1 MRSDLLLRTLR
12 RTLVPL
18 AVIVLVVSGPV
29 IGTSRDAREAPRA
42 PLSTPPSSTT
52 TTVPAPSPVVPV
64 STRLATPRG
73 EVPTFAEPAGE
84 RVGTV
89 GRWYGYPMTMP
100 IVEQRVGWLRI
111 RLPERPNGST
121 AWVRLDDVA
130 MSSTPYRIV
139 ISLAETKLT
148 VFKDGFELFAAP
160 VGIGTE
166 STPTPVGSFFV
177 AVIPK
182 PPPAGYGSVVLDT
195 NGHSEAIESWE
206 GSGDAITSIHGPISE
221 SSDAQIGTTGTRI
234 SNGCIRMHEAD
245 QQKLAVVTLGTPV
258 DIVA

>member
-1 MRSDLLLRTLR
+1 MRTDVLLRTLR

-18 AVIVLVVSGPV
+18 VVTFLVVSSPV
-29 IGTSRDAREAPRA
+29 IGTSNGAPEAPRITV
-42 PLSTPPSSTT
+42 PPPPSTST
-52 TTVPAPSPVVPV
+52 TTVPAPPPLVPL

-84 RVGTV
+84 PVGTV
-89 GRWYGYPMTMP
+89 GLWYGYQMTMP
-100 IVEQRVGWLRI
+100 IVEQRVGWLRV

-121 AWVRLDDVA
+121 AWVRLEDVA
-130 MSSTPYRIV
+130 LSSTPYRIV

-148 VFKDGFELFAAP
+148 VFKDGFEVFAAP

-177 AVIPK
+177 AGIPK
-182 PPPAGYGSVVLDT
+182 PPPAGYGPVVLDT

-206 GSGDAITSIHGPISE
+206 GSGDAITSIHGPISAG
-221 SSDAQIGTTGTRI
+221 SDTLIGTTGTRI
-234 SNGCIRMHEAD
+234 SHGCIRMHEAD
-245 QQKLAVVTLGTPV
+245 QLRLSVITPGTPV